1 MKAEVKK
8 RTAGKKKPPTP
19 EITDSLKYFLPYQVE
34 WLRNDA
40 PVKIWEK
47 SRRIGAT
54 YVQAFEDVF
63 DCVTGKVPAVWF
75 SSADES
81 AAREYIEYCVMWTRV
96 FQVIADQGEETV
108 VEAEKEIKV
117 FSIRF
122 ANGKRINALSSN
134 PKAFRSKG
142 GKVVLDEFAFH
153 RDAKALWDAAQ
164 PATTWDFPIRIL
176 STHNG
181 KGCLYYRHLEKAE
194 ENGWWKYTTTIQ
206 MAVDQGLADKIAGRA
221 LTREEREKW
230 LDDLK
235 RKTGDIHTWN
245 QEYCCIPVDETTA
258 FLTFDM
264 IASAE
269 NPSCRHALN
278 ATAADVKNWTVPAD
292 QLYLGMDIGRKKDLS
307 VIWLAKEEAGFI
319 LTLGVWVLEKAP
331 FHMQKSLLYSLL
343 DLPQVRRACID
354 ETGMGIQLAEEA
366 RLAYG
371 SKVEPVW
378 FTPRVK
384 EEMAYQLYRKFE
396 DRHIAIPPHDDI
408 RQDLHS
414 IQKITT
420 AAGNIRFDQSN
431 DTSVMGHA
439 DRFWALALMVHAATN
454 GGPAFIPVTAGKRQT
469 EKLMKG
475 YF

>member
-108 VEAEKEIKV
+108 VEDEKEIKV

-164 PATTWDFPIRIL
+164 PATTWGYPIRIL

-181 KGCLYYRHLEKAE
+181 KNCLYYKMLEKAE
-194 ENGWWKYTTTIQ
+194 ESGWSRQTTTIHT
-206 MAVDQGLADKIAGRA
+206 AVEQGLADKILGRE
-221 LTREEREKW
+221 LSREEREAW
-230 LDDLK
+230 LDNQK

-245 QEYCCIPVDETTA
+245 QEYCCIAVDEATA
-258 FLTFDM
+258 FLTYDM

-278 ATAADVKNWTVPAD
+278 ATIEDIKNWTSRD
-292 QLYLGMDIGRKKDLS
+292 STLFLGMDIGRKKDLS
-307 VIWLAKEEAGFI
+307 VIWVGSEMAGFI
-319 LTLGVWVLEKAP
+319 LTMGVWVLEKAP
-331 FHMQKSLLYSLL
+331 FHMQRSLLFSLL
-343 DLPQVRRACID
+343 ELPQLRRACID
-354 ETGMGIQLAEEA
+354 ETGMGIQLTEEA
-366 RLAYG
+366 KLAFG
-371 SKVEPVW
+371 TKVEPVW
-378 FTPRVK
+378 FTGRVK

-396 DRHIAIPPHDDI
+396 DRHIAIPATDDI

-414 IQKITT
+414 IRKITT
-420 AAGNIRFDQSN
+420 AAGNIRFDQN
-431 DTSVMGHA
+431 DDTNVSGHA

-454 GGPAFIPVTAGKRQT
+454 APEAFVPVSAGRRQS
-469 EKLMKG
+469 EKMMKG
-475 YF
+475 YW

>member
-354 ETGMGIQLAEEA
+354 ETGLGI
-366 RLAYG
+366 
-371 SKVEPVW
+371 
-378 FTPRVK
+378 
-384 EEMAYQLYRKFE
+384 
-396 DRHIAIPPHDDI
+396 
-408 RQDLHS
+408 
-414 IQKITT
+414 
-420 AAGNIRFDQSN
+420 
-431 DTSVMGHA
+431 
-439 DRFWALALMVHAATN
+439 
-454 GGPAFIPVTAGKRQT
+454 
-469 EKLMKG
+469 
-475 YF
+475 